1 MVNIFLHYFHFYA
14 SKFCTFLKHS
24 IRSTVLFIFLIHK
37 NASVQK
43 LPYTF
48 WSNTSQKCLF
58 FKIRIIYRNIFLCTS
73 NVLFFLNATRIFRCS
88 WERASNK
95 ILDLSWKP
103 VGFFLKSVKIYGA
116 TYPLLFRFRQTVKL
130 SHQKENSA
138 TKCTF
143 VHKRNIK
150 VARMVT
156 YLTFGIYQVLKMI
169 KKMTYQEKKL
179 PLSCSFRQKFLKGR
193 WKFPIPHDFGFF
205 IGIY

>member
-58 FKIRIIYRNIFLCTS
+58 FLKSGLYIEIYFFAPQTCC
-73 NVLFFLNATRIFRCS
+73 FFLNATGIFRCS

-130 SHQKENSA
+130 SHQENSA

-143 VHKRNIK
+143 VHKRNI
-150 VARMVT
+150 
-156 YLTFGIYQVLKMI
+156 
-169 KKMTYQEKKL
+169 
-179 PLSCSFRQKFLKGR
+179 
-193 WKFPIPHDFGFF
+193 
-205 IGIY
+205 

>member
-1 MVNIFLHYFHFYA
+1 MSFFKKSGLYIEIYFFA
-14 SKFCTFLKHS
+14 
-24 IRSTVLFIFLIHK
+24 
-37 NASVQK
+37 
-43 LPYTF
+43 P
-48 WSNTSQKCLF
+48 QKC
-58 FKIRIIYRNIFLCTS
+58 C
-73 NVLFFLNATRIFRCS
+73 FFLNATGIFRCS

-103 VGFFLKSVKIYGA
+103 VGFFFKSVKIYGA

>member
-1 MVNIFLHYFHFYA
+1 MSEDFMVNIFLHYFHFYA

-58 FKIRIIYRNIFLCTS
+58 FKIRII
-73 NVLFFLNATRIFRCS
+73 FRCS

-103 VGFFLKSVKIYGA
+103 VGFFFKNQLRFTG
-116 TYPLLFRFRQTVKL
+116 LLIPFYLDFVKL
-130 SHQKENSA
+130 SN
-138 TKCTF
+138 
-143 VHKRNIK
+143 
-150 VARMVT
+150 
-156 YLTFGIYQVLKMI
+156 YLTRRKTQQPSVLLYTNEIFK
-169 KKMTYQEKKL
+169 
-179 PLSCSFRQKFLKGR
+179 
-193 WKFPIPHDFGFF
+193 
-205 IGIY
+205 